1 MSLFFSPFFFLPF
14 FFIFN
19 NFDKPPFDL
28 SLSLFNAEVTQG
40 DQTHDP
46 YLQLAVST
54 SLSSRLSLFLPDK
67 KEIFSWGL
75 IWAFYSTWT
84 ELNQNHEKVLLSAPS
99 NISFTHAMEGGHWK
113 QRRIVLTIRQT
124 VDIRS
129 IVQEKSSSSLYQ
141 YAAPVSGGWLHCDVT
156 EVPFKVE
163 PQVGFAGLGWCDY
176 SFIALSFLYRKK
188 NQIILFLCLS
198 LLRRRQKK

>member
-1 MSLFFSPFFFLPF
+1 MKVKQSSLIKAGSVCMALFFSPFFFLPF

-84 ELNQNHEKVLLSAPS
+84 ELNQNHEKVLLSALKQHFFYS
-99 NISFTHAMEGGHWK
+99 RHGRWALETEKNSFDNSA
-113 QRRIVLTIRQT
+113 
-124 VDIRS
+124 D
-129 IVQEKSSSSLYQ
+129 
-141 YAAPVSGGWLHCDVT
+141 GWYPFHC
-156 EVPFKVE
+156 
-163 PQVGFAGLGWCDY
+163 A
-176 SFIALSFLYRKK
+176 RKK
-188 NQIILFLCLS
+188 FKFSLS
-198 LLRRRQKK
+198 IRRPSVRRVVVLWRHRGTV

>member
-1 MSLFFSPFFFLPF
+1 MALFFSPFFFLPF

-67 KEIFSWGL
+67 KRNIFLRANMGFLFHLNRIESKSWKGT
-75 IWAFYSTWT
+75 A
-84 ELNQNHEKVLLSAPS
+84 
-99 NISFTHAMEGGHWK
+99 
-113 QRRIVLTIRQT
+113 
-124 VDIRS
+124 
-129 IVQEKSSSSLYQ
+129 
-141 YAAPVSGGWLHCDVT
+141 
-156 EVPFKVE
+156 
-163 PQVGFAGLGWCDY
+163 
-176 SFIALSFLYRKK
+176 
-188 NQIILFLCLS
+188 
-198 LLRRRQKK
+198 